1 MKYIEIELN
10 NVKRVFKCELL
21 KGVEYK
27 VLFASGSVSQDTV
40 IVNEVV
46 SIFSDVQVSTDFYR
60 FTFDN
65 NIDRW
70 VGMFRTSWLD
80 GKSVLI
86 EAIRSEVHKL
96 NWNF

>member
-10 NVKRVFKCELL
+10 NDKSVFKCELL
-21 KGVEYK
+21 KAVEYNS
-27 VLFASGSVSQDTV
+27 LFSSESVSQDAV

-46 SIFSDVQVSTDFYR
+46 SVFSDVKVSTDLYR

-65 NIDRW
+65 NIDGW
-70 VGMFRTSWLD
+70 VGVLRTSCLD
-80 GKSVLI
+80 GKSLLI
-86 EAIRSEVHKL
+86 EAIRSGVHKL

>member
-10 NVKRVFKCELL
+10 NDKRVFKCELL
-21 KGVEYK
+21 KGVGYNT
-27 VLFASGSVSQDTV
+27 LFASENVSQDTV

-46 SIFSDVQVSTDFYR
+46 SVFSDVQVSTDFYR

-65 NIDRW
+65 NVDRW
-70 VGMFRTSWLD
+70 VGMFRTSCLD

-86 EAIRSEVHKL
+86 EAIRSEVYKL